1 MRANYKVEKK
11 SFLLSLMKGSGD
23 LPGSSK
29 KKTAQTSRGE
39 EPQHL
44 MIITQYHNGRIKGST
59 LCHLVFGET

>member
-29 KKTAQTSRGE
+29 KKLHK
-39 EPQHL
+39 PQEVKNL
-44 MIITQYHNGRIKGST
+44 NT
-59 LCHLVFGET
+59 